1 MELYVNQQL
10 PIVCYN
16 FIKPIIGR
24 KKMNE
29 IKGYTQEW
37 NKVLSQMMKKSDF
50 PIWIEDEEKWKTPG
64 MRAMKAY
71 VETLEGD
78 RLPIKWVWKEILG
91 PFGITQ
97 RDLST
102 SQIELFFNNIGFD
115 TGSYGRS
122 S

>member
-1 MELYVNQQL
+1 MKLYVNQYL
-10 PIVCYN
+10 SIVYCN
-16 FIKPIIGR
+16 FIKPIIRR
-24 KKMNE
+24 KKMNK

-37 NKVLSQMMKKSDF
+37 NKVLSQLRKKSDF
-50 PIWIEDEEKWKTPG
+50 PTWIEDEKNWKTPG

-71 VETLEGD
+71 VETLEGV

-102 SQIELFFNNIGFD
+102 FQIELFFNNIGFN

-122 S
+122 K